1 MKLSAKDIVLQHL
14 NSKNIFGYEEQFN
27 VLYELIEQTVTT
39 GRSNSVLLLGPRGVG
54 KTSLVNAVL
63 QKASTENSIFQ
74 KDGLK
79 VMLHGLLETDDKLAL
94 KTIAKQ
100 LKLENVAGDRVFG
113 SFAEHL
119 EFLLSSLRSGDSGS
133 KPIIFVLDEFHLFC
147 GHHNQTLL
155 YNLFDVAQTQATPM
169 VVIGISPESD
179 VLESLEKRVKSRF
192 NHRQIEMFPPKT
204 FEEFLE
210 VTKCLLMPKNAGKP
224 WNRHIESLIQSKS
237 FKDLL
242 NKIYLI
248 NCSVSNLK
256 QLLKLS
262 LLSSEED
269 FEAASLQKVVEEQNQ
284 SADAVILSGLTL
296 IETCVLIAIKH
307 LQVIYE
313 GQPFNFEMAYHE
325 LDKFVSTKA
334 KMLKQERNVVM
345 KAWETL
351 IDLELITP
359 VDKGTK
365 IQKEFKLHQLQ
376 IFTDVILKA
385 VDKNVPQNVIEWAN
399 SGSYK

>member
-1 MKLSAKDIVLQHL
+1 M
-14 NSKNIFGYEEQFN
+14 
-27 VLYELIEQTVTT
+27 IEQTVTT

-147 GHHNQTLL
+147 GHRNQTLL

-210 VTKCLLMPKNAGKP
+210 VTKCLLMPKNAG
-224 WNRHIESLIQSKS
+224 N
-237 FKDLL
+237 FD
-242 NKIYLI
+242 YL
-248 NCSVSNLK
+248 
-256 QLLKLS
+256 
-262 LLSSEED
+262 
-269 FEAASLQKVVEEQNQ
+269 KV
-284 SADAVILSGLTL
+284 
-296 IETCVLIAIKH
+296 
-307 LQVIYE
+307 
-313 GQPFNFEMAYHE
+313 
-325 LDKFVSTKA
+325 
-334 KMLKQERNVVM
+334 
-345 KAWETL
+345 
-351 IDLELITP
+351 
-359 VDKGTK
+359 
-365 IQKEFKLHQLQ
+365 
-376 IFTDVILKA
+376 
-385 VDKNVPQNVIEWAN
+385 
-399 SGSYK
+399 

>member
-1 MKLSAKDIVLQHL
+1 MK
-14 NSKNIFGYEEQFN
+14 SKLTETLIF
-27 VLYELIEQTVTT
+27 VPELIEQTVTT

-54 KTSLVNAVL
+54 KTSLINAIL
-63 QKASTENSIFQ
+63 EKAATENSIFQ
-74 KDGLK
+74 KDGLTVK
-79 VMLHGLLETDDKLAL
+79 LHGLLETDDKLAL
-94 KTIAKQ
+94 RTIAKQ

-204 FEEFLE
+204 IEEYLE
-210 VTKCLLMPKNAGKP
+210 VTKCLLMPNNAGKA
-224 WNRHIESLIQSKS
+224 WNLHIKSLLQDKS

-242 NKIYLI
+242 KKIYLI
-248 NCSVSNLK
+248 NSSVSNLK
-256 QLLKLS
+256 QLLKLALVTAEDEE
-262 LLSSEED
+262 LLD
-269 FEAASLQKVVEEQNQ
+269 TLSLQKVFEEQNQ

-307 LQVIYE
+307 LQIIYE
-313 GQPFNFEMAYHE
+313 GQPFNFEMTYHE
-325 LDKFVSTKA
+325 LDKFCCTKG
-334 KMLKQERNVVM
+334 KMFKQERNVVM

-351 IDLELITP
+351 IELELITP
-359 VDKGTK
+359 VDRGTK
-365 IQKEFKLHQLQ
+365 VQKEFKLHQLQ
-376 IFTDVILKA
+376 IFPDLILKTLENA
-385 VDKNVPQNVIEWAN
+385 PQNVIEWAN
-399 SGSYK
+399 AGSYK

>member
-14 NSKNIFGYEEQFN
+14 NSKNIYGYEEQFN
-27 VLYELIEQTVTT
+27 VLYGKPNCLYVFFLSLIFFYRIQFAAELIEQTVTT

-54 KTSLVNAVL
+54 KTSLVKAVL

-210 VTKCLLMPKNAGKP
+210 VTKCLLMPKNAG
-224 WNRHIESLIQSKS
+224 N
-237 FKDLL
+237 FD
-242 NKIYLI
+242 YL
-248 NCSVSNLK
+248 
-256 QLLKLS
+256 
-262 LLSSEED
+262 
-269 FEAASLQKVVEEQNQ
+269 KV
-284 SADAVILSGLTL
+284 
-296 IETCVLIAIKH
+296 
-307 LQVIYE
+307 
-313 GQPFNFEMAYHE
+313 
-325 LDKFVSTKA
+325 
-334 KMLKQERNVVM
+334 
-345 KAWETL
+345 
-351 IDLELITP
+351 
-359 VDKGTK
+359 
-365 IQKEFKLHQLQ
+365 
-376 IFTDVILKA
+376 
-385 VDKNVPQNVIEWAN
+385 
-399 SGSYK
+399 

>member
-1 MKLSAKDIVLQHL
+1 M
-14 NSKNIFGYEEQFN
+14 
-27 VLYELIEQTVTT
+27 T
-39 GRSNSVLLLGPRGVG
+39 
-54 KTSLVNAVL
+54 
-63 QKASTENSIFQ
+63 
-74 KDGLK
+74 
-79 VMLHGLLETDDKLAL
+79 LHGLLETDDKLAL

-204 FEEFLE
+204 FEEYLE
-210 VTKCLLMPKNAGKP
+210 VTKCLLMPKNAGNFDNLKNFWLFNQIYFISGKP
-224 WNRHIESLIQSKS
+224 WNLHIKSLTQSKS

-262 LLSSEED
+262 LLTSEEELEVASIQNV
-269 FEAASLQKVVEEQNQ
+269 FEDQNQ
-284 SADAVILSGLTL
+284 SADLVILSGLTL

-307 LQVIYE
+307 LQVIYD

-359 VDKGTK
+359 VDRGTK

-376 IFTDVILKA
+376 IFSDVILKA

-399 SGSYK
+399 SGSYKWIEK

>member
-1 MKLSAKDIVLQHL
+1 L

-79 VMLHGLLETDDKLAL
+79 VTLHGLLETDDKLAL

-210 VTKCLLMPKNAGKP
+210 VIKCLLMPKNAGKP

-359 VDKGTK
+359 VDRGTK

-376 IFTDVILKA
+376 IFSDVILKA